1 MKAVEVMKE
10 YLRRAQE
17 EGQDLSD
24 MYVDHGELKNFK
36 GEIFKGRKEIQNF
49 YTSPMPKGFKLT
61 IQNIDGDDTEC
72 IATVLTT
79 WDGLPNPV
87 ILEERLIL
95 ENEKIK
101 SLAMIPK

>member
-10 YLRRAQE
+10 YLKRAQE

-24 MYVDHGELKNFK
+24 MYADHGELKNFK
-36 GEIFKGRKEIQNF
+36 GEVFKGRKEIQNF

-61 IQNIDGDDTEC
+61 IQNIEGDDIKC
-72 IATVLTT
+72 SAIVSTT

-101 SLAMIPK
+101 SFTMIPK

>member
-1 MKAVEVMKE
+1 MRAVQVMKE

-24 MYVDHGELKNFK
+24 MYADHGELKNFK

-61 IQNIDGDDTEC
+61 IQNIKGDDIEC
-72 IATVLTT
+72 SAIVSTT

-87 ILEERLIL
+87 ILEEKLIL
-95 ENEKIK
+95 DNEKIK
-101 SLAMIPK
+101 SFTMIPK